1 MAVNQNHLSYE
12 HPLYA
17 TMDRMPGIT
26 VATSTVD
33 LLLTWGLKNSLW
45 TFAMATSCCGIEFMH
60 ANGNR
65 TDLDQMGSVPRPSP
79 RHADVMVMAGTI
91 TVKMAPRILRLWEQ
105 MPEPKWC
112 IAMGSCAISGDF
124 YRNMYSV
131 VPGIDTM
138 IPVDVYIPGCP
149 PNGDDLMAGLKR
161 LQEKVEAKRAGRW
174 VEPEGRPE
182 TPKAI
187 LPGIGRVQDRD
198 ESTTQAQ
205 LRACQN
211 MGLGGNERRESDL
224 LTRTASLFSDLLKP
238 GGR

>member
-1 MAVNQNHLSYE
+1 
-12 HPLYA
+12 
-17 TMDRMPGIT
+17 MDKMPGIT
-26 VATSTVD
+26 VATTTVD
-33 LLLTWGLKNSLW
+33 MLLTWGLKNSLW

-124 YRNMYSV
+124 YRDMYSV

-161 LQEKVEAKRAGRW
+161 LQEKVEAQRAGRW

-182 TPKAI
+182 TAKAI
-187 LPGIGRVQDRD
+187 LPALGRVIDRD
-198 ESTTQAQ
+198 GTQTERQ
-205 LRACQN
+205 LRACQS
-211 MGLGGNERRESDL
+211 MGLDGNEHRQSDL
-224 LTRTASLFSDLLKP
+224 VAKSAGLLSNLLKLK
-238 GGR
+238 GR